1 MDEEA
6 KRQYLSSLIR
16 QAEDDRSRR
25 QIEKR
30 DGVILSKPMV
40 NKLSEIDQ
48 RPAPPQKSFKPIAPP
63 NMAFA
68 FRGQARRLVDGFAEN
83 GDSAQML
90 GLLENSFRDQINE
103 LSQVLSG
110 CTGRFA
116 TIEQQ
121 LQSSVSFRSRVL
133 TCESDIASLKDAVSV
148 CPKSNEVELQLSL
161 LQRKCLDSAFQ
172 EIAKSNIGVYS
183 RCDQV
188 FAAVERRLEETV
200 RQFRSEVSQIL
211 SSSSTQLSKFEQDC
225 RHAWDTSQ
233 ECIDGLKRLQLQN
246 ANSDSQHEMLATE
259 LFSRTSSLDDKFS
272 REVSQISAQMQL
284 LQNNQSEMFQNLV
297 SQYSTSVSSA
307 NSMVLALS
315 QRLSELEEA
324 QLSAPSSVSIYGQN
338 SLSSDFAA
346 KVEQDR
352 FEELNERIRNLER
365 KLTAQEGQSAIVYE
379 LQADVYSMK
388 SRVEELDL
396 EKSMPPD
403 SNLELKSIFTS
414 LLENE
419 TQERVSCFEHLSDC
433 LSSLQAS
440 IEPVFDSVRLG
451 VDADTQVKLL
461 QSKIKMISKSVRR
474 MEEQSVSVTAAA
486 PASIS
491 TQQPS
496 NAPLPRDFTSSP
508 SRLSPS
514 FSMNHQAE
522 SILDRCAELKLQ
534 CDTNNE
540 KIEQTKAEFALDLEA
555 AKNQFRD
562 DIAGATRFF
571 ELKANSMFSEL
582 QQCTCAFQSTQEL
595 SQQKIKNLA
604 SLIKQSEEFLYAHI
618 LAAEDK
624 SNQLGRSLNVKMSQD
639 LSVLDQKI
647 EKIISQVSAIT
658 AENLHFRTLSD
669 SRISACERQSQK
681 NIHSAVDS
689 VVKVIESTRRDLLIL
704 EAKVSQDYQTAQKR
718 SGAFDVLEASF
729 APIAA
734 SVASMQASITSISEA
749 QAVLSGQ
756 SSSASLSIQEMKLES
771 QHALSTARALE
782 EKVTSRFQPQFLEM
796 GDRMDSIDAQLASL
810 SSGGQQ
816 RLEKRLAV
824 IRDEISGHTSQS
836 NRIFDRIQNEIL
848 EMQDKL
854 SKLSMEIVGSAQ
866 RADLSHQSL
875 KETLLPSIS
884 SLQALVN
891 SLSFRLSRSLQ
902 TVQDNIKMVKDG
914 FDMGRSDLACEIA
927 VFSCLE
933 AVVARVEYDSLS
945 SNVSLLRQH
954 QVQAATAA
962 STSVA
967 AVADKLQELEIN
979 VKAMDS
985 DQISAADLFS
995 KRLVSV
1001 EDIIASSGNQQE
1013 LVNTQSSQ
1021 IISHIESIEARVES
1035 QSKAIGV
1042 VEGTV

>member
-1 MDEEA
+1 M
-6 KRQYLSSLIR
+6 
-16 QAEDDRSRR
+16 
-25 QIEKR
+25 
-30 DGVILSKPMV
+30 
-40 NKLSEIDQ
+40 
-48 RPAPPQKSFKPIAPP
+48 
-63 NMAFA
+63 
-68 FRGQARRLVDGFAEN
+68 
-83 GDSAQML
+83 
-90 GLLENSFRDQINE
+90 
-103 LSQVLSG
+103 
-110 CTGRFA
+110 
-116 TIEQQ
+116 
-121 LQSSVSFRSRVL
+121 
-133 TCESDIASLKDAVSV
+133 
-148 CPKSNEVELQLSL
+148 
-161 LQRKCLDSAFQ
+161 
-172 EIAKSNIGVYS
+172 
-183 RCDQV
+183 
-188 FAAVERRLEETV
+188 
-200 RQFRSEVSQIL
+200 
-211 SSSSTQLSKFEQDC
+211 
-225 RHAWDTSQ
+225 
-233 ECIDGLKRLQLQN
+233 
-246 ANSDSQHEMLATE
+246 
-259 LFSRTSSLDDKFS
+259 
-272 REVSQISAQMQL
+272 
-284 LQNNQSEMFQNLV
+284 
-297 SQYSTSVSSA
+297 
-307 NSMVLALS
+307 
-315 QRLSELEEA
+315 
-324 QLSAPSSVSIYGQN
+324 
-338 SLSSDFAA
+338 
-346 KVEQDR
+346 
-352 FEELNERIRNLER
+352 
-365 KLTAQEGQSAIVYE
+365 
-379 LQADVYSMK
+379 
-388 SRVEELDL
+388 
-396 EKSMPPD
+396 
-403 SNLELKSIFTS
+403 
-414 LLENE
+414 
-419 TQERVSCFEHLSDC
+419 
-433 LSSLQAS
+433 
-440 IEPVFDSVRLG
+440 
-451 VDADTQVKLL
+451 
-461 QSKIKMISKSVRR
+461 
-474 MEEQSVSVTAAA
+474 
-486 PASIS
+486 
-491 TQQPS
+491 
-496 NAPLPRDFTSSP
+496 
-508 SRLSPS
+508 
-514 FSMNHQAE
+514 
-522 SILDRCAELKLQ
+522 
-534 CDTNNE
+534 
-540 KIEQTKAEFALDLEA
+540 
-555 AKNQFRD
+555 
-562 DIAGATRFF
+562 
-571 ELKANSMFSEL
+571 
-582 QQCTCAFQSTQEL
+582 
-595 SQQKIKNLA
+595 
-604 SLIKQSEEFLYAHI
+604 
-618 LAAEDK
+618 
-624 SNQLGRSLNVKMSQD
+624 
-639 LSVLDQKI
+639 LDQKI

-891 SLSFRLSRSLQ
+891 SLSFRLNRSLQ
-902 TVQDNIKMVKDG
+902 TVQDNMKMVKDG
-914 FDMGRSDLACEIA
+914 SDMGRSDLACEIA

-1001 EDIIASSGNQQE
+1001 EDIIAATSNQQE

-1042 VEGTV
+1042 VEGTVERTERVTESLSKEVERLSVASSAAETLIESQSKAIGVVEGTVERTERVTESLSKEVERLSVESNVTVTSACFALKEELLQEIRSKISAFEQDVQVQADALQELLDTVSKQQTITNDFIAEVRAPKND